1 MYISTV
7 ESNVLCVLSTTK
19 ENVKKGRIT
28 YLTVPILD
36 KLNISKSEQSLKGIL
51 DLTKPLLAQAHSF
64 IM

>member
-1 MYISTV
+1 MCLAAKKNKQCYSANSNGSYMYISTV

-36 KLNISKSEQSLKGIL
+36 KLNISKSEQS
-51 DLTKPLLAQAHSF
+51 
-64 IM
+64 